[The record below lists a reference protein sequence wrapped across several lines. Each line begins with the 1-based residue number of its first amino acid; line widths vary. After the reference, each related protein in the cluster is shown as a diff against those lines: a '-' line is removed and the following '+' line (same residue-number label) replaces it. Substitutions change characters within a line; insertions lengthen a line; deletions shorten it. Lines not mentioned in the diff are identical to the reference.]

1 MAKVAA
7 GIAVAVIALLA
18 LTQIFIP
25 PLASE
30 QVEDRLTDGGGT
42 ADVSLTAWPAAT
54 LLWGHGRKFEAT
66 GKDLEI
72 ELQDREKDPL
82 GRLDNFDE
90 VKVRITNLHAGPVA
104 VRTFGLEKG
113 KGDSAYYLRLDATTT
128 PAEMARQAGQQFGG
142 TLGGLLGGLTSSVL
156 GQASGTEIPIDV
168 EGQLTRKPGGGVDV
182 DGVTATVAGLPAGP
196 FAEVI
201 VQSVVD
207 QL

>member
-1 MAKVAA
+1 MAKIAA
-7 GIAVAVIALLA
+7 GIAIAVVALLA

-25 PLASE
+25 PLASDK
-30 QVEDRLTDGGGT
+30 VENRLTEHGGS

-54 LLWGHGRKFEAT
+54 LIWGHGRKFKAT

-82 GRLDNFDE
+82 GRLDKFGE
-90 VKVRITNLHAGPVA
+90 VEIRITNLHAGPVA

-113 KGDSAYYLRLDATTT
+113 KDDSSYYLRLDATTT
-128 PAEMARQAGQQFGG
+128 PAELARQAGQQFGG
-142 TLGGLLGGLTSSVL
+142 TLGNMLGGLAGTIL
-156 GQASGTEIPIDV
+156 PDDGGTEIPIDV
-168 EGQLTRKPGGGVDV
+168 EGQLARKPGGGVDV

-196 FAEVI
+196 FAEII